1 MANSI
6 FPTEAIT
13 PQPRQATGPVAFGR
27 SWKFNFEAGDFV
39 LTPTGRQTETHDTDA
54 WFEWVKKA
62 VQTQRYRFIIYS
74 RRYGEEQSTLIAKSL
89 PMAVAESE
97 IRRMVRECLL
107 CDERTAKVE
116 KFTFAW
122 DPDHDAVQ
130 YSCEVSNKRGQTRN
144 VSGKVE
150 IT

>member
-1 MANSI
+1 M
-6 FPTEAIT
+6 T
-13 PQPRQATGPVAFGR
+13 PKPRQATGPVAFGR
-27 SWKFNFEAGDFV
+27 SFKFDFEAGEFV
-39 LTPTGRQTETHDTDA
+39 LTPTGRQVETEDTDA
-54 WFEWVKKA
+54 WLEWCKKA
-62 VQTQRYRFIIYS
+62 VQTPRYRFLIYS

-89 PMAVAESE
+89 PRAVAESE

-107 CDERTAKVE
+107 CDPRTDKVE
-116 KFTFAW
+116 AFTFAW
-122 DPDHDAVQ
+122 DPEHDAVQ